1 MADSLAMGT
10 VDAAL
15 DALSAPGYV
24 PFADGYAV
32 PATPGLYA
40 VHAGASTWSTLGLGE
55 PPDDRPLYVGKAER
69 SLAGRDLGTHFAT
82 GRTGQSTLRRSL
94 AGLLATDLDL
104 RAQPRSTTSP
114 GHFANYGIEAG
125 GDQRLTSWMLAQL
138 RLATWAAPS
147 ETDLAVVE
155 RAVLGRWQPPL
166 NLSSVT
172 TPWRSRIRAARRV
185 LAQQAREWQP

>member
-1 MADSLAMGT
+1 MADSLAMRT

-15 DALSAPGYV
+15 DALAAPGHV
-24 PFADGYAV
+24 PFADGVVV
-32 PATPGLYA
+32 PAAPGLYA
-40 VHAGASTWSTLGLGE
+40 VHANASTWSTLGLDE

-82 GRTGQSTLRRSL
+82 GKTGHSTLRRSL
-94 AGLLATDLDL
+94 AGLLAADLDL

-114 GHFANYGIEAG
+114 GHFANYGIENG
-125 GDQRLTSWMLAQL
+125 GDQRLTGWMLAHL
-138 RLATWAAPS
+138 RLATWAAPP

-155 RAVLGRWQPPL
+155 KAVLGRWQPPL

-172 TPWRSRIRAARRV
+172 TPWRPRISAARRV
-185 LAQQAREWQP
+185 LAQQARAWRP